1 MSNNYIIVFDTET
14 TGFSPERNEIV
25 QLSYILYDIT
35 TQTVV
40 YATEPGA
47 DIVNINGAIPKETS
61 DVHGI
66 TKSMTLDK
74 EPIEAHIDRFIEHCN
89 RAKQFVGHNIKFD
102 IKMICGQMKKIIKN
116 NQDVKAAYQ
125 PFLQRFAMVGKNLPE
140 DAYCTMEQ
148 SSDLCTDLLG
158 KKKAKLMEVHKLLF
172 NQDVHG
178 QLHNA
183 LVDIS
188 VTLRVYLQ
196 LTKGIDICK
205 SMTKFSKQVKTVT
218 DNYSICSLINPG
230 STTTT
235 TTKAIDYSGELIV
248 GYKVKANA
256 LIENAVTV
264 ESVAKQMVEKITSN
278 AVAKLSKKPDQ
289 EIICTSVK
297 LCSSTIKSGVRQNE
311 ICGRKI
317 KLGEE
322 FCGYHNSTEKSK
334 PKSKSKSKTP
344 SPIIS
349 KFSQSFVSKLLS
361 RFTRK
366 NKVVP
371 IGGSKS
377 IHK

>member
-102 IKMICGQMKKIIKN
+102 IKMICGQMKKIMKN
-116 NQDVKAAYQ
+116 NPDVKAVYQ
-125 PFLQRFAMVGKNLPE
+125 PFLQRFSMVGKNLPD

-205 SMTKFSKQVKTVT
+205 SMTKFSKHVQTVT

-230 STTTT
+230 LAT

-248 GYKVKANA
+248 GYRVKPDA
-256 LIENAVTV
+256 LIEQTVSV
-264 ESVAKQMVEKITSN
+264 ESVAKQMVEKITSD
-278 AVAKLSKKPDQ
+278 AVAKLSKKPDRD
-289 EIICTSVK
+289 IICTSVK
-297 LCSSTIKSGVRQNE
+297 LCTATIKSGVRKNE

-317 KLGEE
+317 KLGKE
-322 FCGYHNSTEKSK
+322 FCGYHNSTKK
-334 PKSKSKSKTP
+334 TKSKSKTP

-366 NKVVP
+366 NKVAP
-371 IGGSKS
+371 IGGRRNRIQK
-377 IHK
+377 